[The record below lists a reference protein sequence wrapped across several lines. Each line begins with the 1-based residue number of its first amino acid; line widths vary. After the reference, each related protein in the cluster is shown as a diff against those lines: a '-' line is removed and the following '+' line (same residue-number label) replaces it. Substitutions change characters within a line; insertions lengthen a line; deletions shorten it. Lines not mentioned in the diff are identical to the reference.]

1 MSWHW
6 LGPGRTPP
14 WVPGGG
20 APTNASTIPWMAP
33 RSAALSAPVGAP
45 VPARA
50 LTMLSSIGW
59 TYRWGMTNSMPLIFA
74 VNPPLA
80 RASAA
85 ALAAAATSSGDSPCV
100 GGAVRPLKIRGEL
113 TMAACSGWASG
124 TLMTS
129 MRNSALF
136 GFESGDAATHPGSS
150 LGERTGADP
159 ETYTYTL

>member
-85 ALAAAATSSGDSPCV
+85 AKAAAEARRAHDGRLLRV
-100 GGAVRPLKIRGEL
+100 GQRHFDDLDAEQRAVRVRVRGGRHAPREL
-113 TMAACSGWASG
+113 AGRAHRGLSGHVDVDVLSVG
-124 TLMTS
+124 RS
-129 MRNSALF
+129 F
-136 GFESGDAATHPGSS
+136 DHGVGV
-150 LGERTGADP
+150 
-159 ETYTYTL
+159 